1 MPSAS
6 PLAVPPPTLAGCS
19 TVTDHGG
26 DLGAARLRFRGA
38 PEPWIDL
45 STGINP
51 WAYPIPPCPPEL
63 WQRLPDPATLEALT
77 AAAAQT
83 FGAPSALHIAAAPGS
98 QSVIQWLPRLRPPGR
113 VAVLGP
119 TYAEHAASWTAA
131 GHHVSLLEMDRLP
144 NPVERLYHESWD
156 TVVVV
161 NPNNPDGR
169 TLGPDQ
175 LRALAA
181 TQARRQGWLV
191 VDEAFA
197 DLTPTASVTAAVG
210 APGLVVL
217 RSFGKFFGLAGLRL
231 GFALTE
237 PDLAATLRQALGPWP
252 VSGPAAMIAR
262 LALADQAW
270 IAETRIRL
278 AAAADR
284 LDHMLTRHGLAL
296 LGGTSLFRL
305 ARTDAA
311 QARFERLGQAGILVR
326 RFDAHPHWLRFGLPA
341 DDAAWQRLEA
351 ALS

>member
-6 PLAVPPPTLAGCS
+6 SPALARCS

-63 WQRLPDPATLEALT
+63 WQRLPDPATLETLT
-77 AAAAQT
+77 AAAAQA
-83 FGAPSALHIAAAPGS
+83 FGVPDARHITAAPGS
-98 QSVIQWLPRLRPPGR
+98 QSLIQWLPRLRPPGR

-131 GHHVSLLEMDRLP
+131 GHQVSLLDRDRVP
-144 NPVERLYHESWD
+144 DQADHLYHESWD

-169 TLGPDQ
+169 TLDPDQ
-175 LRALAA
+175 LRILAA
-181 TQARRQGWLV
+181 SQARRQGWLV

-197 DLTPTASVTAAVG
+197 DLTPAASVTAAVG
-210 APGLVVL
+210 QPGLVVL

-237 PDLAATLRQALGPWP
+237 PGLAAVLRQALGPWP
-252 VSGPAAMIAR
+252 VSGPAAMIAGR
-262 LALADQAW
+262 ALADQAW

-278 AAAADR
+278 AAAAER
-284 LDHMLTRHGLAL
+284 LDQMLTRHSLTL

-305 ARTDAA
+305 AQTDTA
-311 QARFERLGQAGILVR
+311 QAQFGHLGRAGILVR

-341 DDAAWQRLEA
+341 DETAWRRLEA